1 MPGARNPERRE
12 SLAGYVRT
20 CAPSVALPPAVTWP
34 LHQLSGA
41 IFRVSLSRAS
51 GAAAAAPGGPAPR
64 PRRGPALAC
73 RPSWFTPGRAAA
85 GDSASSCAP
94 RLGSEKL
101 LTGDFETLTFH
112 PRVGCFFGALL
123 QLFFCSCLSHF
134 PAIGAVL
141 RVAQN
146 AHSLTPLRAC
156 NISAAHTGKRWPAG
170 LLRGPLGPL
179 G

>member
-20 CAPSVALPPAVTWP
+20 QCAPSVALPPAVTWP

-85 GDSASSCAP
+85 GDSASSCA
-94 RLGSEKL
+94 
-101 LTGDFETLTFH
+101 
-112 PRVGCFFGALL
+112 
-123 QLFFCSCLSHF
+123 
-134 PAIGAVL
+134 VL
-141 RVAQN
+141 R
-146 AHSLTPLRAC
+146 
-156 NISAAHTGKRWPAG
+156 
-170 LLRGPLGPL
+170 
-179 G
+179 